1 MITIPKIF
9 LLIFARTSCW
19 KFEFHKRNTMRNPI
33 CRLTKSLP
41 LLAALAAAPMPT
53 HAETFR
59 PDFRVKPDDVTVLH
73 AADVPPP
80 AGTKIFQGGAHG
92 KFFMRDW
99 TRSDQVFRW
108 EVTVPQGDDYQ
119 VNILAR
125 RNSEAPLRVEV
136 QCGERKIGDA
146 LTIEPRKWNRQTLPG
161 TLRLEAGAQSI
172 ALRVAAPDTF
182 SAELLSI
189 ELVRP
194 AVREKQLREA
204 LALRAD
210 TAWLQKARF
219 GLMVHW
225 TAQSM
230 PQRGERKPYAEAVQN
245 FDVEKFADQVQ
256 ATGAGF
262 LVLTT
267 SHALMYFPA
276 PLKSLDAIFPGR
288 TAPRDLVA
296 ELAAALK
303 KRGMKLFLYYHIGAV
318 NDSAWLRASSFWET
332 DTTKI
337 FDNWTAIISEAG
349 ARYKEDLAGWWF
361 DDGTTNYY
369 YRSAPW
375 QRLTRAAKAGNPARL
390 VAYNP
395 WELPA
400 ATQFQDYFCGEGNGD
415 PGSGGAL
422 TPGDNGLLRGGS
434 HAGMQA
440 CATLN
445 TESDW
450 DWVHDKRDTTI
461 GPPRWNIAQ
470 LADILRR
477 YAALKN
483 VPIFNCE
490 IYQEGTISP
499 QTVERFRAANALAF

>member
-1 MITIPKIF
+1 MQKNFLKLITHAIIP
-9 LLIFARTSCW
+9 AS
-19 KFEFHKRNTMRNPI
+19 
-33 CRLTKSLP
+33 
-41 LLAALAAAPMPT
+41 AALAGTLLLSASACAA
-53 HAETFR
+53 TFR
-59 PDFRVKPDDVTVLH
+59 PDFHVKTDDVTVLH
-73 AADVPPP
+73 AADAPPP

-108 EVTVPQGDDYQ
+108 DVSVPQSDDYE
-119 VNILAR
+119 VNLLMR
-125 RNSEAPLRVEV
+125 RNSEVPLRVEV

-161 TLRLEAGAQSI
+161 TLRLKQGAQSI
-172 ALRVAAPDTF
+172 ALRVSAPDSF
-182 SAELLSI
+182 AAELLSI

-194 AVREKQLREA
+194 AVREKQQREA
-204 LALRAD
+204 LALRAN

-225 TAQSM
+225 TAESM
-230 PQRGERKPYAEAVQN
+230 PQRGERKPYADAVQN
-245 FDVEKFADQVQ
+245 FDVEGFANQVQ
-256 ATGAGF
+256 GTGAGF

-267 SHALMYFPA
+267 SHALMCFPA
-276 PLKSLDAIFPGR
+276 PLKSLDAILPGR

-296 ELAAALK
+296 ELSAALK
-303 KRGMKLFLYYHIGAV
+303 KRGVKLFLYYHIGAAS
-318 NDSAWLRASSFWET
+318 DPKWLRASGFWDT

-337 FDNWTAIISEAG
+337 FNNWTAIISEAG
-349 ARYKEDLAGWWF
+349 ARYGENLAGWWF

-375 QRLTRAAKAGNPARL
+375 QRLTRAAKTGYPARL

-400 ATQFQDYFCGEGNGD
+400 ATQFQDYFCGEGYND
-415 PGSGGAL
+415 PSIGGWL
-422 TPGDNGLLRGGS
+422 TPEDNGILRGGS

-440 CATLN
+440 CATLIS
-445 TESDW
+445 EG

-461 GPPRWNIAQ
+461 GAPRWNIAQ
-470 LADILRR
+470 LAELLRR

-499 QTVERFRAANALAF
+499 QTVETFAAAGAQALGTIPPR